1 MRLDLAKKEHRNK
14 IQRDYAKRS
23 NYAASN
29 KYNKEKTKQY
39 SIRLIISKDGDILEK
54 LSNQESVA
62 GYIKELIRQDIEKN
76 GLY

>member
-1 MRLDLAKKEHRNK
+1 MGLDLKKKEHRNEL
-14 IQRDYAKRS
+14 QREYARRS

-54 LSNQESVA
+54 LSNQESAA

-76 GLY
+76 GLW

>member
-1 MRLDLAKKEHRNK
+1 MRLDLAKKEYRNK

-76 GLY
+76 GLW